1 MRKKF
6 GKLMQ
11 AAGALLL
18 FILACAS
25 DMGAVSVM
33 GLAGGLH
40 CAALLF
46 LTGRRITRWR
56 KPDTRRR
63 TRCANEVL
71 PLKQNM

>member
-33 GLAGGLH
+33 GLAGG
-40 CAALLF
+40 AALR
-46 LTGRRITRWR
+46 GAAVPYRAA
-56 KPDTRRR
+56 PYPAAETRRAPPH
-63 TRCANEVL
+63 TLCA
-71 PLKQNM
+71 

>member
-33 GLAGGLH
+33 GLA

-46 LTGRRITRWR
+46 LTGRRLTRRR
-56 KPDTRRR
+56 KPAARRR
-63 TRCANEVL
+63 TRCAHEVI
-71 PLKQNM
+71 PLTQTM

>member
-25 DMGAVSVM
+25 DMGAESVM
-33 GLAGGLH
+33 GLAGGLP

-46 LTGRRITRWR
+46 LTGRRLTRRR
-56 KPDTRRR
+56 KPAARRR
-63 TRCANEVL
+63 TRCAHEVI
-71 PLKQNM
+71 PLTQTM